1 MKMEVYVSYSDLPF
15 IKRYTK
21 GLKMNYILSTNHA
34 HILDPLAKHLH
45 PHTLHSASSAHDT
58 HPLRGYTDDFRRLEP
73 SLWKLELSRTRL
85 KKDGG

>member
-15 IKRYTK
+15 IKKVYQGSEDELHPVYQPRP
-21 GLKMNYILSTNHA
+21 H
-34 HILDPLAKHLH
+34 LDPLAKHLH
-45 PHTLHSASSAHDT
+45 PHTLHNASSAHDT